1 MSTGEVPGG
10 DVEAERALIDERERA
25 AYKKKTQEHC
35 KEVLRQVELK
45 RKSEELYN
53 HGFGWQTDV
62 GIDPSVLVEAKERV
76 HSQDLLKSIG
86 LVESS
91 TGRERC
97 GDEKNPW
104 TWVDVRVRSLIM
116 GWVMV

>member
-62 GIDPSVLVEAKERV
+62 GIDPLRV
-76 HSQDLLKSIG
+76 QDLQVPFRSAQEMRNKSK
-86 LVESS
+86 ENS
-91 TGRERC
+91 R
-97 GDEKNPW
+97 
-104 TWVDVRVRSLIM
+104 
-116 GWVMV
+116 